1 MALSVEGNAR
11 ARRDERSSM
20 GRRRRWGSTETSSRA
35 KTRAREDEKSIAASR
50 SAASERASV
59 KQEALG
65 ASVGQSSRIG

>member
-1 MALSVEGNAR
+1 MNGALGGRKRAR
-11 ARRDERSSM
+11 ASRRALVD
-20 GRRRRWGSTETSSRA
+20 GAETTVGEHRDLI
-35 KTRAREDEKSIAASR
+35 AREDEKSIAASR